1 MRDVPPAPPVYWA
14 FAPLW
19 GRSRLVFGPV
29 TSPGSRFNRSVPKK
43 DAIEVEGTVVE
54 PLPNAMFR
62 VELENGHKVLA
73 HISGKMRMHYI
84 RILPGDRVLV
94 ELSPYD
100 LTRGRVVYRYK

>member
-1 MRDVPPAPPVYWA
+1 MAKQDV
-14 FAPLW
+14 
-19 GRSRLVFGPV
+19 
-29 TSPGSRFNRSVPKK
+29 
-43 DAIEVEGTVVE
+43 IEVEGTVVE

-73 HISGKMRMHYI
+73 HVSGKIRMNFI

-100 LTRGRVVYRYK
+100 LKRGRIVYRYK

>member
-1 MRDVPPAPPVYWA
+1 MAKD
-14 FAPLW
+14 
-19 GRSRLVFGPV
+19 
-29 TSPGSRFNRSVPKK
+29 

-84 RILPGDRVLV
+84 RILHGDRVRV

-100 LTRGRVVYRYK
+100 LTRGRVVYRYR

>member
-1 MRDVPPAPPVYWA
+1 M
-14 FAPLW
+14 
-19 GRSRLVFGPV
+19 
-29 TSPGSRFNRSVPKK
+29 PKEE
-43 DAIEVEGTVVE
+43 AIEVEGTVIE

-84 RILPGDRVLV
+84 KILPGDRVTV

-100 LTRGRVVYRYK
+100 LKRGRIVYRAK